1 MRLDSLWDMGDKG
14 SVNKNQNS
22 IFKLEKR
29 EVKEMEK
36 EVFLVV

>member
-1 MRLDSLWDMGDKG
+1 MGAKG

-36 EVFLVV
+36 EVFFSSIDNIDLV